1 MAKSMNVSIKTKGIV
16 LCQYDAKHGA
26 DALFLVY
33 TREMGRILVGARGV
47 KKMSSKLAGH
57 LATFGI
63 VDLNIAGN
71 RDVRQLIGAV
81 LLQQIGHNSEED
93 ERARNFFKEFVAR
106 AITKEERDIVF
117 WDLLENFLLK
127 MSLNKKFV
135 QLRLFCY
142 VFAIKALARLGYFS
156 VDLEEKYFPARLNK
170 DFIQDVLSN
179 KNSVG
184 ISIAALDELG
194 IGLKKLA
201 GDSFE
206 KEMKAWI

>member
-1 MAKSMNVSIKTKGIV
+1 
-16 LCQYDAKHGA
+16 
-26 DALFLVY
+26 
-33 TREMGRILVGARGV
+33 
-47 KKMSSKLAGH
+47 
-57 LATFGI
+57 
-63 VDLNIAGN
+63 
-71 RDVRQLIGAV
+71 
-81 LLQQIGHNSEED
+81 
-93 ERARNFFKEFVAR
+93 
-106 AITKEERDIVF
+106 
-117 WDLLENFLLK
+117 
-127 MSLNKKFV
+127 
-135 QLRLFCY
+135 
-142 VFAIKALARLGYFS
+142 LARLGYFS